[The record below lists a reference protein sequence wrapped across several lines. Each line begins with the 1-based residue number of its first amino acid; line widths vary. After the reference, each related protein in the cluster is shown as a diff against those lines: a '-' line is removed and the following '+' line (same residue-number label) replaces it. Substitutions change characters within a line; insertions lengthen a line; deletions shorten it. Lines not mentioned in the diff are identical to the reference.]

1 LRNWIFLNFEWP
13 AMGPLSYWLSALLSG
28 RDL

>member
-1 LRNWIFLNFEWP
+1 LNFEWP